1 VSIRIGK
8 FIASMAGTLVMGLAL
23 APASRAQATPAEGT
37 PAAGAELV
45 RSHCSG
51 CHRERGGGFER
62 INAIRKTPEGWAMT
76 LFRMRQ
82 VHGVVL
88 DDEVRRSIV
97 RYLSDTQGLA
107 PSESAAGRFA
117 LERRPNAQDIDL
129 GPELG
134 VMCGRCH
141 SLARVALQRRDEGE
155 WRKLA
160 HTHVGQ
166 WPSLEYQQSGRD
178 RRWWDIASGPQ
189 PAKLAALFPY
199 STAAW
204 SDWKNH
210 RAADLS
216 GDWVI
221 VGRVPGGRDFFG
233 TGHIARNV
241 QGDYTALYRLT
252 DVDGAQWSGQSQA
265 IVYTG
270 YEWRGHADI
279 AQRSRR
285 EVYQVSDDGNRIEGR
300 WFYEDHAEDG
310 GEWSA
315 VRDTGPSRVLA
326 VLPQSVRAGTTAGVS
341 VVGIGLESGEARFG
355 DGVSAGDVRREPHV
369 LHAQLRIAAD
379 ALPGLRAIQVGGA
392 SGHLAVYRQ
401 IDQVNVE
408 PSYGI
413 ARLGGGRVEP
423 VSAQFVA
430 LAFTRLPDGQLLPLG
445 PVDAAWSST
454 PFDAEAART
463 EDQKYA
469 GYIDRRGRFLPGA
482 AGPNPAREFSGD
494 NVGNLSVVAQVDDGG
509 REVSGHGHLVV
520 TVQRWNT
527 PPIY

>member
-1 VSIRIGK
+1 MS
-8 FIASMAGTLVMGLAL
+8 LAL
-23 APASRAQATPAEGT
+23 GPSSRAEGT
-37 PAAGAELV
+37 PAAGADLV

-51 CHRERGGGFER
+51 CHREESGRFER
-62 INAIRKTPEGWAMT
+62 ISAIRKTPEGWAMT

-88 DDEVRRSIV
+88 DDDVRSSLV
-97 RYLSDTQGLA
+97 RYLSDTAGLA
-107 PSESAAGRFA
+107 PSEAAAGRFA
-117 LERRPNAQDIDL
+117 LEQRPNAQDIDL
-129 GPELG
+129 GPEIG

-141 SLARVALQRRDEGE
+141 SLARVALQRRDEEE

-178 RRWWDIASGPQ
+178 RHWWDIASGPQ

-199 STAAW
+199 STPAW
-204 SDWKNH
+204 SDWKKH
-210 RAADLS
+210 AAADLS

-233 TGHIARNV
+233 TGRIARDAK
-241 QGDYTALYRLT
+241 GDYTALYRLT
-252 DVDGAQWSGQSQA
+252 DADGAEFSGQSKA

-270 YEWRGHADI
+270 YEWRGSADL

-285 EVYQVSDDGNRIEGR
+285 EVYQVSEDGNRIEGR

-315 VRDTGPSRVLA
+315 VRDSGPSRVLA
-326 VLPQSVRAGTTAGVS
+326 VLPQSVRAGTTAGVY
-341 VVGIGLESGEARFG
+341 VVGIGLATGEAKFG
-355 DGVSAGDVRREPHV
+355 NGVAAFDVRRDPHV
-369 LHAQLRIAAD
+369 FQAQLKVAPDAA
-379 ALPGLRAIQVGGA
+379 PGIRAVQLGGA
-392 SGHLAVYRQ
+392 SGQLTVYHQ
-401 IDQVNVE
+401 IDQITVE

-413 ARLGGGRVEP
+413 ARLGGGRTEA

-430 LAFTRLPDGQLLPLG
+430 LAFTRLADGQLLPLG

-463 EDQKYA
+463 EDQKYS

-494 NVGNLSVVAQVDDGG
+494 NVGNLTVVAQVGDGG

>member
-1 VSIRIGK
+1 MSIRVGTC
-8 FIASMAGTLVMGLAL
+8 FTSMAGALVMGLVL
-23 APASRAQATPAEGT
+23 APASRAEGT
-37 PAAGAELV
+37 PAAGEELV

-51 CHRERGGGFER
+51 CHREQSGSFER
-62 INAIRKTPEGWAMT
+62 ISAIRKTPEGWAMT

-88 DDEVRRSIV
+88 DDAGRSAIV
-97 RYLSDTQGLA
+97 RYLADTQGLA

-117 LERRPNAQDIDL
+117 LEQRPNAQDIDL
-129 GPELG
+129 GPEIG

-141 SLARVALQRRDEGE
+141 TLARVALQRRDEGE

-178 RRWWDIASGPQ
+178 RRWWDIASGAQ

-199 STAAW
+199 STTAW
-204 SDWKNH
+204 SDWKKH
-210 RAADLS
+210 PAADLS

-233 TGHIARNV
+233 TGRIARNS
-241 QGDYTALYRLT
+241 QGEYTALYRLT
-252 DVDGAQWSGQSQA
+252 DADGAELSGQSKA

-270 YEWRGHADI
+270 YEWRGNADV
-279 AQRSRR
+279 AERSRR

-326 VLPQSVRAGTTAGVS
+326 VLPQSIRAGTTAGVN
-341 VVGIGLESGEARFG
+341 VVGIGLETGEAKFG
-355 DGVSAGDVRREPHV
+355 DGVSASEVRRDAHV
-369 LHAQLRIAAD
+369 VHAQLRVAAD
-379 ALPGLRAIQVGGA
+379 ALPGLRAVQVGGA
-392 SGHLAVYRQ
+392 GGHLAVYRQ
-401 IDQVNVE
+401 IDQVTVE

-413 ARLGGGRVEP
+413 ARLGGGRVEA

-445 PVDAAWSST
+445 PIDAAWSST

-463 EDQKYA
+463 EDQKYS

-482 AGPNPAREFSGD
+482 AGPNPAREFTGD
-494 NVGNLSVVAQVDDGG
+494 NVGNLSVVAQVEDGG
-509 REVSGHGHLVV
+509 RKVAGHGHLIV
-520 TVQRWNT
+520 TVQRWIT

>member
-1 VSIRIGK
+1 
-8 FIASMAGTLVMGLAL
+8 MAGALVMGLAL
-23 APASRAQATPAEGT
+23 AAASRAAGM
-37 PAAGAELV
+37 PAAGEELV

-51 CHRERGGGFER
+51 CHTERDGSFER
-62 INAIRKTPEGWAMT
+62 ISSIRKTPEGWAMT

-88 DDEVRRSIV
+88 DDAVRSSIV
-97 RYLSDTQGLA
+97 RYLADTQGLA

-117 LERRPNAQDIDL
+117 LEQRPNAQDIDL
-129 GPELG
+129 GPEIG

-141 SLARVALQRRDEGE
+141 SLARVSLQRRDEEE

-199 STAAW
+199 STSAW
-204 SDWKNH
+204 SDWKKH
-210 RAADLS
+210 AAADLS

-233 TGHIARNV
+233 TGRIARNS

-252 DVDGAQWSGQSQA
+252 DADGAEFSGQSKA

-270 YEWRGHADI
+270 YEWRGSADL

-285 EVYQVSDDGNRIEGR
+285 EVYHVSEDGNRIDGR

-326 VLPQSVRAGTTAGVS
+326 VLPQSVRAGTTASVS
-341 VVGIGLESGEARFG
+341 VVGIGLDTGEARFG
-355 DGVSAGDVRREPHV
+355 DGVSAGDVRRDPHL
-369 LHAQLRIAAD
+369 LHAQLKIAAD
-379 ALPGLRAIQVGGA
+379 ALPGLRTVQVGGA
-392 SGHLAVYRQ
+392 SGRLAVYRQ
-401 IDQVNVE
+401 IDQVSVE

-413 ARLGGGRVEP
+413 ARLGGGRVEA

-463 EDQKYA
+463 EDQKYS

-494 NVGNLSVVAQVDDGG
+494 NVGNLTVVAQVDDSG
-509 REVSGHGHLVV
+509 REVSGHGHLIV